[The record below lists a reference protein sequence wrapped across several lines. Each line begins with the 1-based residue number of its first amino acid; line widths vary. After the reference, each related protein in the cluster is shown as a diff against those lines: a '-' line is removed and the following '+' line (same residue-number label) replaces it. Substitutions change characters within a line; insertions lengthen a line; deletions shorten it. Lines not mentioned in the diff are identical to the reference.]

1 MNHLR
6 VKASPV
12 PHPNNEAGLKLSI
25 ESNLRWNLL
34 GAQVLW
40 ALASVSA
47 QVCSSVI
54 TYFYLMDGRETGCP
68 ALPLIMYE

>member
-1 MNHLR
+1 MQVNSELTHNMEPGNESS
-6 VKASPV
+6 KGASAV
-12 PHPNNEAGLKLSI
+12 PHPNNEAGLKLPV

-54 TYFYLMDGRETGCP
+54 T
-68 ALPLIMYE
+68 